1 MLSKFF
7 GKPDGSPTKA
17 AKDEHGLVVTEV
29 DSETA
34 WKKWDKALAQQ
45 DAKALQPAAAKPLA
59 NSAPPKPVRPPFR
72 APAPAAGQVP
82 TLIDPVVPASQ
93 ANPAA
98 QNIDSELDFVL
109 PTEPMALEELTL
121 EQRKKLALETVDLYH
136 HRIANTIRTMWGYR
150 ECSVYIN
157 KLIMAGGDGMGHARV
172 GFNQEAVEAMLALSD
187 IHDAEFGAPS
197 TMGGALGL
205 SL

>member
-7 GKPDGSPTKA
+7 GKPDASPTKA
-17 AKDEHGLVVTEV
+17 AKNEHGLVVTEV
-29 DSETA
+29 DSDSA

-45 DAKALQPAAAKPLA
+45 DAKSQQPVANPTANAAPAKL
-59 NSAPPKPVRPPFR
+59 VRPPFR
-72 APAPAAGQVP
+72 APAPAAAQIP
-82 TLIDPVVPASQ
+82 TLVNPVVPASQ
-93 ANPAA
+93 ASQAA

-109 PTEPMALEELTL
+109 PTVPMELEELSL
-121 EQRKKLALETVDLYH
+121 EERKKRALDTVDLHH